1 MSGFEQQISSK
12 EEISISNPT
21 QEITP
26 EYSAIPK
33 TRKYFILILVSL
45 VGFLGPLSGNIYLPL
60 LPLLAKEFNVS
71 TSTIN
76 GTVSCFMVVFAI
88 FPIFWSSI
96 SDYRGRKF
104 LLLIALF
111 IYIVSNILLA
121 ALPKHIA
128 ILYVFRFFQAI
139 GVSTLSVGMGVIA
152 DLFEIKVRGKAVSYF
167 LLGPQLGPVL
177 GPILSIIGV
186 KNRWRWIFGFLAFFG
201 AFLLLLI
208 LFFLPETL
216 RCMVG
221 NGSYLKND
229 KTWLILPSFK
239 KLQLIEKNN
248 PKFPKPPKPTL
259 KNYVTVFKQRNV
271 ILCTIT
277 GSLTFATFYGIL
289 TTFSIILKKRYNY
302 TSWKVCIAYL
312 CPGISIIVSSLTIG
326 HLTDYI
332 RKYCL
337 QNNKQYIPEYRFIF
351 QLFGSLVLA
360 CGVIGYGW
368 CIEKRKH
375 VISIFV
381 LVSISSI
388 GSTII
393 LNCNTT
399 YLLESSTKQP
409 ATFVSIGNCGRNVGA
424 AICSAIINPLIN
436 RMGEGWC
443 FTGLG
448 FVCLF
453 SFLLTLLH
461 IFLGLKAA
469 CNNNIS

>member
-1 MSGFEQQISSK
+1 MSFESNISSK
-12 EEISISNPT
+12 NEIFISNSI
-21 QEITP
+21 QGISQ

-33 TRKYFILILVSL
+33 SRRYFILILVSL

-71 TSTIN
+71 ISTIN
-76 GTVSCFMVVFAI
+76 GTVSCFMIVFAI
-88 FPIFWSSI
+88 FPLFWSSI
-96 SDYRGRKF
+96 SDYRGRKY
-104 LLLIALF
+104 LILIALA
-111 IYIVSNILLA
+111 IYIVSNVLLA

-152 DLFEIKVRGKAVSYF
+152 DLFEIRVRGKAVSYF
-167 LLGPQLGPVL
+167 LIGPQLGPVL

-186 KNRWRWIFGFLAFFG
+186 KSKWRWIFAFLAFLG
-201 AFLLLLI
+201 TSLLLLVV
-208 LFFLPETL
+208 FFLPETL

-229 KTWLILPSFK
+229 KTWLVTPSFK
-239 KLQLIEKNN
+239 KLQLVEENN
-248 PKFPKPPKPTL
+248 ARFPKPPKPTL
-259 KNYVTVFKQRNV
+259 KNYITVFKQQNV

-277 GSLTFATFYGIL
+277 GSLTFSSFYGIL
-289 TTFSIILKKRYNY
+289 TTFSITLKKRYNY

-326 HLTDYI
+326 HLTDYV

-337 QNNKQYIPEYRFIF
+337 KKNKQYIPEYRFIF
-351 QLFGSLVLA
+351 QLFGSLLLL
-360 CGVIGYGW
+360 CGIVGYGW
-368 CIEKRKH
+368 CIEKKKN
-375 VISIFV
+375 VIAIFV
-381 LVSISSI
+381 LVSIASM
-388 GSTII
+388 GSTTI

-399 YLLESSTKQP
+399 YLLESSAKQP
-409 ATFVSIGNCGRNVGA
+409 ATFVSIGNAGRNVGA

-436 RMGEGWC
+436 KMGEGWC

-469 CNNNIS
+469 RDVS